1 MTEARD
7 LHPDSPYDDQETPE
21 SDANVEGLGV
31 RTGDARVDAVLDSLA
46 GLEKRAVREHPAV
59 FEAAHDRLR
68 SALDPDCQ
76 SV

>member
-7 LHPDSPYDDQETPE
+7 LHRDAPYDDQETPE
-21 SDANVEGLGV
+21 TGAGVEGLEV
-31 RTGDARVDAVLDSLA
+31 RTGDARVDVVLDSLT
-46 GLEKRAVREHPAV
+46 GLEERAVREHPAV

-68 SALDPDCQ
+68 SALDPDRQ